1 MLQDCVCESAPLK
14 EEHGKPPFTGAT
26 HDLDLSCVPS
36 PPQDTEHSDHSLQAP
51 QAALTVS
58 DPIFEEKELFLKVFC
73 YANFNDVLIC
83 LFTMTFIFNI

>member
-1 MLQDCVCESAPLK
+1 MLQDCVWESAPLN

-58 DPIFEEKELFLKVFC
+58 DPIFEEKEKTMISSAFC
-73 YANFNDVLIC
+73 YTNFDGVV
-83 LFTMTFIFNI
+83 IFCSQ

>member
-1 MLQDCVCESAPLK
+1 M
-14 EEHGKPPFTGAT
+14 EHGKPPFTGAT

-58 DPIFEEKELFLKVFC
+58 DPIFEEKEK
-73 YANFNDVLIC
+73 NDI
-83 LFTMTFIFNI
+83 